1 MSSTPSMCVL
11 NIVDNIIYVKVTSSL
26 SKWDTHFFSVNI
38 LSPGIKKVVFHL
50 KDTVNNIL
58 PPERKGTLEKE
69 VLEQIEEASSKL
81 KAAHASIWTAYEGTI
96 GIQEVFGKVNDASC
110 RLDAIWNK
118 LSVLRDVEELP
129 RMEPVQAK
137 DVDTKLDLTS
147 TDDDNSLKFE
157 SVSASPC
164 CMLPHHTGNLNLLDV
179 PCTTKPWAYHI
190 NPFDPLDIP
199 MQLAKRKAL
208 YTPTGPVPKHAKLE
222 AS

>member
-11 NIVDNIIYVKVTSSL
+11 NVVDDVIYVKVTSSL

-38 LSPGIKKVVFHL
+38 LSPGIKKVVFCL
-50 KDTVNNIL
+50 KGTVNNIL

-81 KAAHASIWTAYEGTI
+81 EATHASLWTAYEGAI
-96 GIQEVFGKVNDASC
+96 GIQEVFDKVNNASH
-110 RLDAIWNK
+110 RLDAIQNK
-118 LSVLRDVEELP
+118 LSVLRDAEELP

-157 SVSASPC
+157 SISASPC
-164 CMLPHHTGNLNLLDV
+164 CMLPCHTGNLNLLDV
-179 PCTTKPWAYHI
+179 PHSTKPWAYHI
-190 NPFDPLDIP
+190 NPFDPSDIP
-199 MQLAKRKAL
+199 TQLAKRKAL
-208 YTPTGPVPKHAKLE
+208 YTSTGPVPKCAKSE